1 VPRLPK
7 DLAIAGLSR
16 ERIKLTPSLIEGFV
30 TLYLMER
37 FDNAKDIPPFHRK
50 MWELFCS
57 DNPLV
62 AIAAPRGHAKSTA
75 VTLACCLAAILFG
88 AQDHVLIIGATEKL
102 ASDQMKDIQS
112 ELRENE
118 AIVEQFKV
126 RLVVDN
132 ETETIGVVG
141 GRMFR
146 IVAKGAEQKVRGIKW
161 RHKRPGL
168 ILIDDLEED
177 EAVQNT
183 ERRIKLREWVDNA
196 VIPLGSD
203 VAVIRAVGT
212 ILHFDS
218 WLERCLSMKDTPWVS
233 LRFKAHQDFDDFSNI
248 LWPEKFSEE
257 KLRMLR
263 SRFISNNNP
272 SGYSQEYLSH
282 PIAEMDAFFQ
292 RADFVPME
300 EVDHVQPKNFY
311 IGVDFAISKADRA
324 NQTAMV
330 VGGMDPQNFLHI
342 VDCRTGRWDSLEII
356 DEMFRL
362 QKEYKPELWILEQG
376 MLEKSL
382 GPVINFEMVR
392 RGVFLNILTVAPTK
406 EKQTRA
412 QGIRARMR
420 AHGVKFDKEAEW
432 YPAYEMEMLQFPRSG
447 KDDRVDATAWLGL
460 YLDDLQGSLTVKELA
475 ELEWEEEVAE
485 TSEREGGRNE
495 ITGY

>member
-1 VPRLPK
+1 MPRMPK
-7 DLAIAGLSR
+7 EIALAGLST
-16 ERIKLTPSLIEGFV
+16 ERIQLTPLLIEGFIS
-30 TLYLMER
+30 LYLMDR
-37 FDNAKDIPPFHRK
+37 LDSAKAIPPFHRK
-50 MWELFCS
+50 MWEAFCS
-57 DNPLV
+57 PAPLV
-62 AIAAPRGHAKSTA
+62 AMAAPRGHAKSTA
-75 VTLACCLAAILFG
+75 VTLTCCLASLLFG

-112 ELRENE
+112 ELRENP

-132 ETETIGVVG
+132 ETETIGTIG

-146 IVAKGAEQKVRGIKW
+146 IVAKGAEQKVRGLKW

-183 ERRIKLREWVDNA
+183 ERRIKLREWIDNA
-196 VIPLGSD
+196 VLPLGSD
-203 VAVIRAVGT
+203 NAIIRAVGT

-218 WLERCLSMKDTPWVS
+218 WLERCLSMKDSPWVG
-233 LRFKAHQDFDDFSNI
+233 LRFKAHADFDDFDDI
-248 LWPEKFSEE
+248 LWPEKFNEE
-257 KLRMLR
+257 KLKMIRA
-263 SRFISNNNP
+263 RFIANSNP

-282 PIAEMDAFFQ
+282 PIAEFDAFFH
-292 RADFVPME
+292 RADFVEMTE
-300 EVDHVQPKNFY
+300 EDREKPKNFY

-342 VDCRTGRWDSLEII
+342 VDCRAGRWDSLEII

-362 QKEYKPELWILEQG
+362 QKEYKPDMWILEQG

-382 GPVINFEMVR
+382 GPVLNFEMVR
-392 RGVFLNILTVAPTK
+392 RGVFLTLLTVAPTK
-406 EKQTRA
+406 EKQVRA

-420 AHGVKFDKEAEW
+420 AHGVKFDKDTEW
-432 YPAYEMEMLQFPRSG
+432 YAAFELEMLQFPRSG
-447 KDDRVDATAWLGL
+447 KDDRVDGIAWLGL
-460 YLDDLQGSLTVKELA
+460 YLDELQGSLSVSELKDM
-475 ELEWEEEVAE
+475 EWEDEMQESDDE
-485 TSEREGGRNE
+485 QGRNE
-495 ITGY
+495 TTGY